1 MNNIVKSLCGG
12 VGRYSNRVSVVRF
25 SADVSI
31 ILTFYVLGP
40 FKFTWPVFLTPV
52 CSTILVQVKID
63 IPFNETM
70 TTEDVVNQVSQ
81 FKYSPVESKK

>member
-31 ILTFYVLGP
+31 LNFDILRAWLVQL
-40 FKFTWPVFLTPV
+40 FLTPV
-52 CSTILVQVKID
+52 RSTTLVQVKID